1 MTGPYRTPAQR
12 IGRTLLIVYCTL
24 VFAFLVLPTLAVI
37 PISLN
42 PSSFLVFPTEGLSLR
57 WYRDLFDSPEW
68 LRALRNSLAVATVTT
83 ILATALGTPAAI
95 GLARMRSRAKPW
107 LVGLFAAPMV
117 VPVVV
122 IAIAFYFLFAPM
134 GLVNGFA
141 GIVIAHTVL
150 AIPFVVIVVHAS
162 LAGFDF
168 ELLRAASSLGA
179 RPVTVFFRVLA
190 PLIGP
195 GIAAGAV
202 FAFMTSFDETVVALH
217 RWLAL
222 TPSRMLAVALPDLV
236 GDRRAIN
243 QPGTNDEYP
252 NWRLPLSGPDGEP
265 VDLDDIR
272 ASPLAESLFAALR
285 GD

>member
-12 IGRTLLIVYCTL
+12 IGRTVLIAYCTL

-141 GIVIAHTVL
+141 GLVIAHTVL

-202 FAFMTSFDETVVALH
+202 FAFMTSFDETVVALF
-217 RWLAL
+217 LA
-222 TPSRMLAVALPDLV
+222 
-236 GDRRAIN
+236 
-243 QPGTNDEYP
+243 
-252 NWRLPLSGPDGEP
+252 GPDQRTIPLQMWEGVREQISPTITAAATLLVITSTLLLGTAELLRRRSERMNARPGE
-265 VDLDDIR
+265 
-272 ASPLAESLFAALR
+272 
-285 GD
+285 

>member
-12 IGRTLLIVYCTL
+12 IGRTVLIVYCTL

-141 GIVIAHTVL
+141 GLVIAHTVL

-202 FAFMTSFDETVVALH
+202 FAFMTSFDETVVALF
-217 RWLAL
+217 LA
-222 TPSRMLAVALPDLV
+222 
-236 GDRRAIN
+236 
-243 QPGTNDEYP
+243 
-252 NWRLPLSGPDGEP
+252 GPDQRTIPLQMWEGVREQISPTITAAATLLVITSTLLLGTAELLRRRSERMNTRPGE
-265 VDLDDIR
+265 
-272 ASPLAESLFAALR
+272 
-285 GD
+285 

>member
-12 IGRTLLIVYCTL
+12 IGRAILVGYCTL

-42 PSSFLVFPTEGLSLR
+42 PSSFLVFPSEGLSLR
-57 WYRDLFDSPEW
+57 WYRELIDSPEW
-68 LRALRNSLAVATVTT
+68 LRALRNSLSVALVTT

-141 GIVIAHTVL
+141 GLVIAHTVL

-162 LAGFDF
+162 LQGFDF
-168 ELLRAASSLGA
+168 ELLRAAASLGA
-179 RPVTVFFRVLA
+179 RPATVFFRVLA

-202 FAFMTSFDETVVALH
+202 FAFMTSFDETVVALF
-217 RWLAL
+217 LA
-222 TPSRMLAVALPDLV
+222 
-236 GDRRAIN
+236 
-243 QPGTNDEYP
+243 
-252 NWRLPLSGPDGEP
+252 GPDQRTIPLQMWEGVREQVSP
-265 VDLDDIR
+265 AITAA
-272 ASPLAESLFAALR
+272 ASLLVVASTLLLGTAELLR
-285 GD
+285 RRSERINARPTG

>member
-202 FAFMTSFDETVVALH
+202 FAFMTSFDETVVALF
-217 RWLAL
+217 LA
-222 TPSRMLAVALPDLV
+222 
-236 GDRRAIN
+236 
-243 QPGTNDEYP
+243 
-252 NWRLPLSGPDGEP
+252 GPDQRTVPLQMWEGVREQISP
-265 VDLDDIR
+265 TITAAATLLVITSTLLLGTAELLR
-272 ASPLAESLFAALR
+272 RRSERMNTKASFEKVGPDSSQK
-285 GD
+285 